1 MARFCVLIVML
12 IGKKGERVDEQT
24 VVDTMVDDEG
34 VPFYDEYTEHKYYHK
49 LWSMCCNK
57 RLHEKE
63 ESNANTRFVVAVG
76 SMFD

>member
-1 MARFCVLIVML
+1 M
-12 IGKKGERVDEQT
+12 DEQT

-49 LWSMCCNK
+49 SWSMCCNK
-57 RLHEKE
+57 KLHDRQEAEKNGFIVR
-63 ESNANTRFVVAVG
+63 SIG